1 MKTIKPVGAK
11 GGDVAMNARAI
22 GILLRGLLAALA
34 ISAVFVGSAS
44 ASPAWRFSGSELKA
58 GETEVT
64 IGVAVGSSI
73 TVPGA
78 VTKCEHMVYKLVIS
92 NSEAIGKGEVTE
104 MTFYKC
110 TTTGGAE
117 CTVDAIAA
125 EKLPWP
131 AHLKTVGGNNY
142 VVFNKVNISI
152 LYGGASCS
160 LGGMVA
166 TVTGSAGALFNNKA
180 EAATVSAASISA
192 TKTELKALGAAIE
205 WDGVFPTEAFEWHR
219 EQPLTVS

>member
-1 MKTIKPVGAK
+1 MKAK
-11 GGDVAMNARAI
+11 AI

-58 GETEVT
+58 GETELTV
-64 IGVAVGSSI
+64 GVAVGSSM

-78 VTKCEHMVYKLVIS
+78 VTKCEHMVYELVIS
-92 NSEAIGKGEVTE
+92 NSEAVGKGEVTE
-104 MTFYKC
+104 MSFYNC

-131 AHLKTVGGNNY
+131 SHLKTVGGNNY
-142 VVFNKVNISI
+142 VVFNKINISI
-152 LYGGASCS
+152 LYGGALCA
-160 LGGMVA
+160 LGGTVA

-180 EAATVSAASISA
+180 ETATFSAGSISA

>member
-1 MKTIKPVGAK
+1 
-11 GGDVAMNARAI
+11 MNAKAI
-22 GILLRGLLAALA
+22 GILLRGFLTALA

-58 GETEVT
+58 GETELTV
-64 IGVAVGSSI
+64 GVAVGSSLA
-73 TVPGA
+73 VPGA
-78 VTKCEHMVYKLVIS
+78 VTKCEHMVYELVIS
-92 NSEAIGKGEVTE
+92 NSETVGKGEVTE
-104 MTFYKC
+104 MLFYNC

-131 AHLKTVGGNNY
+131 SHLKTVGGNHY

-152 LYGGASCS
+152 LYGGALCA
-160 LGGMVA
+160 LGGTVA
-166 TVTGSAGALFNNKA
+166 TVTGSAGALFNNKT
-180 EAATVSAASISA
+180 EVATFSAASSGA